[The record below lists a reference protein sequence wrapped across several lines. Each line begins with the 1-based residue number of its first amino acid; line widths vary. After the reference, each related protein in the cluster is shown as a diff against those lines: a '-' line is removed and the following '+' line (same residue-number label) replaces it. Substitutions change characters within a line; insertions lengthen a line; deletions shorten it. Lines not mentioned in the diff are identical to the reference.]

1 MILAGCSGGGTSVSP
16 HVATQP
22 QPQSSGATAKGTLTF
37 ALSKKSTTYVSRTR
51 KPKFVSP
58 STADATLFIDG
69 AASGTRVTCA
79 AFTGPTGT
87 CTITWTSTAGPHT
100 FAVEIDDGQNVLAE
114 GAAPYVLTASLSQ
127 TLAPLALNGVAAS
140 FVMESET
147 LSSSCSGPNPSC
159 FTGTYAVADV
169 DYNTIV
175 TPGSVYDNGP
185 LSVATGAGSTATFG
199 QSFIGNGSGAGGLS
213 GPDANGLDYEF
224 TVWCAAG
231 ANGSFTLAFPPQV
244 SAPPSGE
251 VTAAGLT
258 TYSLNYPSAV
268 NALNWPVYVCTNGT
282 ISVSAGGA
290 INEYT
295 VPTLNSGPNAI
306 VTGPDGALWFT
317 EGVGNKIGRMTTSG
331 AFTEYTIPTGVE
343 GFFGTSDPT
352 DIAVGPDG
360 ALWFTEAYGNNIGRI
375 TTGGSITEYPV
386 PTAGAQPFGIVAGPD
401 NALWFTEF
409 VGGNIGRITTAGV
422 VTNEYP
428 TTTPNSGPWGITAG
442 PDGNLWFV
450 ENVPPFNVGRITT
463 GGVVTEYATPAIYPE
478 SIAVGS
484 DNALW
489 FSGIGRVTTAGVVN
503 PTLYQIPSY
512 SGTNSLASGP
522 DGAIWF
528 TEGQQ
533 NNIGRITTAGVFTEY
548 PVPTPLSNPYGITAG
563 PDGNV
568 WFTEQASGPCQFGF
582 CSHPNKIGRIV
593 PP

>member
-1 MILAGCSGGGTSVSP
+1 
-16 HVATQP
+16 
-22 QPQSSGATAKGTLTF
+22 
-37 ALSKKSTTYVSRTR
+37 
-51 KPKFVSP
+51 
-58 STADATLFIDG
+58 
-69 AASGTRVTCA
+69 
-79 AFTGPTGT
+79 
-87 CTITWTSTAGPHT
+87 
-100 FAVEIDDGQNVLAE
+100 
-114 GAAPYVLTASLSQ
+114 
-127 TLAPLALNGVAAS
+127 
-140 FVMESET
+140 
-147 LSSSCSGPNPSC
+147 
-159 FTGTYAVADV
+159 
-169 DYNTIV
+169 
-175 TPGSVYDNGP
+175 
-185 LSVATGAGSTATFG
+185 
-199 QSFIGNGSGAGGLS
+199 
-213 GPDANGLDYEF
+213 
-224 TVWCAAG
+224 
-231 ANGSFTLAFPPQV
+231 
-244 SAPPSGE
+244 
-251 VTAAGLT
+251 
-258 TYSLNYPSAV
+258 
-268 NALNWPVYVCTNGT
+268 
-282 ISVSAGGA
+282 
-290 INEYT
+290 
-295 VPTLNSGPNAI
+295 
-306 VTGPDGALWFT
+306 
-317 EGVGNKIGRMTTSG
+317 
-331 AFTEYTIPTGVE
+331 VE